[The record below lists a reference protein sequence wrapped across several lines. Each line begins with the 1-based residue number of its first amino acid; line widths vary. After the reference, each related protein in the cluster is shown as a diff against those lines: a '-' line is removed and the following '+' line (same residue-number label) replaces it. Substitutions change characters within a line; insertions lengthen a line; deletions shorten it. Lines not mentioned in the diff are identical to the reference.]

1 MNANI
6 HTREREREREDNG
19 IDLKAKYLWKMEKN
33 RSYDDIGHIIII
45 HMWHQ
50 CRMHKFNRSGNYY
63 EHTKIM

>member
-19 IDLKAKYLWKMEKN
+19 INLKVNFLEKN
-33 RSYDDIGHIIII
+33 RSDDDIGHKIII

-50 CRMHKFNRSGNYY
+50 CRMHKFNLSGNYY
-63 EHTKIM
+63 ESTKIM